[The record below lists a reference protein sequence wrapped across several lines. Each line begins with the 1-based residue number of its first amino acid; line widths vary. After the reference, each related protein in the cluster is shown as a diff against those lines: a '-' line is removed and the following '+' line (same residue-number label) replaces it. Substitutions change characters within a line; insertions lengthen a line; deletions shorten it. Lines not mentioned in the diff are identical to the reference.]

1 MQTVLRCHM
10 EAFAAIGGVPNE
22 ILYDRMKTAVIGEAG
37 GSIVYNR
44 ALVDFARHYGYQPK
58 ACRPYRAKTKG
69 KVERPYR
76 YIREDF
82 FLARSFRNLDDL
94 NAQLGYWLDSVA
106 NPRVPA
112 VSDLLR
118 EIRPAP
124 LPTFEVRFETP
135 AGGWFTAAQK
145 AELWERWKNGQ
156 SAAAISRALERKN
169 KTGVERIVVLHGGIG
184 PAPRRRA
191 LAALRFE
198 EREEISR
205 GIAVGRSIRQ
215 IAQGLGRAPST
226 VSREIRRNGGSQ
238 AYRANRADR
247 RARERALR
255 PKPCRL
261 ALYSALRWRVAQKLA
276 LQWSPQQISG
286 WLKQEFPTHQDM
298 QISHEAIYR
307 SLFIQTRGV
316 LKKELAAQLR
326 TARRMRHPKSHNA
339 KSGQGHI
346 LDMVSIRERPAE
358 IEDRAVPGHWE
369 GDLLTG
375 ANDTHIATLVER
387 NTRFTM
393 LIKIPRKD
401 TTTVVAALAKHI
413 SQLPEELRR
422 SLTWDQGKE
431 MHAHKRFTV
440 ATNVQ
445 VYFCDPRS
453 PWQRGS
459 NENTNGLL
467 RQYLPRGTDFSRISQ
482 SYLNAIALR
491 LNQRPRK
498 TLGFQTPA
506 DRLQA
511 VLH

>member
-1 MQTVLRCHM
+1 M
-10 EAFAAIGGVPNE
+10 
-22 ILYDRMKTAVIGEAG
+22 
-37 GSIVYNR
+37 
-44 ALVDFARHYGYQPK
+44 
-58 ACRPYRAKTKG
+58 
-69 KVERPYR
+69 
-76 YIREDF
+76 
-82 FLARSFRNLDDL
+82 
-94 NAQLGYWLDSVA
+94 
-106 NPRVPA
+106 
-112 VSDLLR
+112 
-118 EIRPAP
+118 
-124 LPTFEVRFETP
+124 
-135 AGGWFTAAQK
+135 
-145 AELWERWKNGQ
+145 
-156 SAAAISRALERKN
+156 
-169 KTGVERIVVLHGGIG
+169 VLHGGIG

-326 TARRMRHPKSHNA
+326 TARRIRRPKSHNA

-358 IEDRAVPGHWE
+358 IEDRAVPGHRE

-393 LIKIPRKD
+393 LVKIPRKD

-413 SQLPEELRR
+413 SKLPEELRR

-467 RQYLPRGTDFSRISQ
+467 RQYLPRRTDFSRISQ

>member
-1 MQTVLRCHM
+1 MGLHAR
-10 EAFAAIGGVPNE
+10 
-22 ILYDRMKTAVIGEAG
+22 IL
-37 GSIVYNR
+37 
-44 ALVDFARHYGYQPK
+44 
-58 ACRPYRAKTKG
+58 
-69 KVERPYR
+69 
-76 YIREDF
+76 
-82 FLARSFRNLDDL
+82 
-94 NAQLGYWLDSVA
+94 
-106 NPRVPA
+106 
-112 VSDLLR
+112 
-118 EIRPAP
+118 
-124 LPTFEVRFETP
+124 
-135 AGGWFTAAQK
+135 FTAAQK

-156 SAAAISRALERKN
+156 SAAAISRALERRN
-169 KTGVERIVVLHGGIG
+169 KTGVGRIGVLHGGIA

-191 LAALRFE
+191 LAALRLE

-205 GIAVGRSIRQ
+205 GIAASWSIRR
-215 IAQGLGRAPST
+215 IAQGLGPAPST
-226 VSREIRRNGGSQ
+226 VSREIRRNGGIQ
-238 AYRANRADR
+238 GYRANQADR
-247 RARERALR
+247 RTWERALR
-255 PKPCRL
+255 PKRCRL
-261 ALYSALRWRVAQKLA
+261 ALHRELRWRVAQKLT
-276 LQWSPQQISG
+276 LQWSPEQISG
-286 WLKQEFPTHQDM
+286 WLKQEFPTDQDM

-316 LKKELAAQLR
+316 LKKELAAHLR
-326 TARRMRHPKSHNA
+326 TARRMRRPKSHNT

-346 LDMVSIRERPAE
+346 VDMVSIRERPAE
-358 IEDRAVPGHWE
+358 VEDRAVPGYWE

-393 LIKIPRKD
+393 LVRIPRKD
-401 TTTVVAALAKHI
+401 TTTVVAMLAKHI
-413 SQLPEELRR
+413 RKLPKELRR

-440 ATNVQ
+440 ATDVQ
-445 VYFCDPRS
+445 LYFCEPRS

-467 RQYLPRGTDFSRISQ
+467 RQYFPRGTDFSGISQ

-498 TLGFQTPA
+498 TLGFETPA